1 MNWVPKKQVVFG
13 EGRLI
18 YLGPT
23 RMKLS
28 RLRKLSWKLLLVYAA
43 VIVLLFFADRRVD
56 KWTRW
61 PFWVGLSLIAFSC
74 WLRIWASGHLVK
86 NKVLTVTGPYAYV
99 KNPLYIGTFF
109 GIVGTAFLTMGDLT
123 QPQWYVR
130 YMNWILLGVAVVAFI
145 FYYIP
150 YKKKREG
157 NRLHDIF
164 GEAWDHYDRS
174 VPDYFPKL
182 TRYDRAQDR
191 PWSWQATCDNSEQWG
206 PFAMA
211 AGVAAV
217 IWNGWIINLVQG
229 LMH

>member
-1 MNWVPKKQVVFG
+1 
-13 EGRLI
+13 
-18 YLGPT
+18 
-23 RMKLS
+23 MKLS
-28 RLRKLSWKLLLVYAA
+28 RIKKLTWKLLLVYAA
-43 VIVLLFFADRRVD
+43 VIVLLFFADRRVE
-56 KWTRW
+56 KWTLW
-61 PFWVGLSLIAFSC
+61 NFWVGVGLLAVSC

-99 KNPLYIGTFF
+99 KNPLYIGTFL
-109 GIVGTAFLTMGDLT
+109 GMIGAAFLTMGDPRRT
-123 QPQWYVR
+123 DQPWYLLHL
-130 YMNWILLGVAVVAFI
+130 NWIILALAIVAFI

-164 GEAWDHYDRS
+164 GEDWDHYDRS

-182 TRYDRAQDR
+182 TRYEKAQDR

-211 AGVAAV
+211 IGIAAIV
-217 IWNGWIINLVQG
+217 WNAWIISLVQT
-229 LMH
+229 LMS

>member
-1 MNWVPKKQVVFG
+1 
-13 EGRLI
+13 
-18 YLGPT
+18 
-23 RMKLS
+23 MKLS
-28 RLRKLSWKLLLVYAA
+28 RITKLSWKLILVYALL
-43 VIVLLFFADRRVD
+43 IVLIFFADRRVD
-56 KWTRW
+56 KWKLW
-61 PFWVGLSLIAFSC
+61 NFWVGIGFLAASS

-99 KNPLYIGTFF
+99 KNPLYIGTFL
-109 GIVGTAFLTMGDLT
+109 GMVGTAFLAMGDPHSS
-123 QPQWYVR
+123 QPWY
-130 YMNWILLGVAVVAFI
+130 YQHMNWLIFGVALLAFI

-164 GEAWDHYDRS
+164 GEAWDHYDRA

-182 TRYDRAQDR
+182 TRYERAQDR

-211 AGVAAV
+211 FGVAAI
-217 IWNGWIINLVQG
+217 IWNGWIINLVQT

>member
-1 MNWVPKKQVVFG
+1 
-13 EGRLI
+13 
-18 YLGPT
+18 
-23 RMKLS
+23 MKLS
-28 RLRKLSWKLLLVYAA
+28 RIKKLSWKLLLVYTA
-43 VIVLLFFADRRVD
+43 VIVLLYFANKRVD
-56 KWTRW
+56 KWMLW
-61 PFWVGLSLIAFSC
+61 NFWVGIGFLAVSC

-99 KNPLYIGTFF
+99 KNPLYIGTFL
-109 GIVGTAFLTMGDLT
+109 GMIGTAFLTMGDLT
-123 QPQWYVR
+123 RLDQPWYYR
-130 YMNWILLGVAVVAFI
+130 YMNWLILTVAILAFI

-164 GEAWDHYDRS
+164 GEDWDHYDRA

-182 TRYDRAQDR
+182 TRYEKAQSR

-211 AGVAAV
+211 FGVCAV
-217 IWNGWIINLVQG
+217 IWNQWIIDLVQK
-229 LMH
+229 LMP

>member
-1 MNWVPKKQVVFG
+1 
-13 EGRLI
+13 
-18 YLGPT
+18 
-23 RMKLS
+23 MKLS
-28 RLRKLSWKLLLVYAA
+28 RIKKLSWKLLLVYTA
-43 VIVLLFFADRRVD
+43 VVVLLYFADKRVD
-56 KWTRW
+56 KWRLW
-61 PFWVGLSLIAFSC
+61 NFWVGLAFLAFSC

-109 GIVGTAFLTMGDLT
+109 GMIGTAFLTMGDPN
-123 QPQWYVR
+123 QPIWYLR
-130 YMNWILLGVAVVAFI
+130 YLNWIILAVAILAFV

-164 GEAWDHYDRS
+164 GEDWDHYDRS

-182 TRYDRAQDR
+182 TRYEKAQSR
-191 PWSWQATCDNSEQWG
+191 PWSWQATCDNSEQWA

-211 AGVAAV
+211 AGVCAV
-217 IWNGWIINLVQG
+217 IWNQWIINLVQK
-229 LMH
+229 LMPG

>member
-1 MNWVPKKQVVFG
+1 
-13 EGRLI
+13 
-18 YLGPT
+18 
-23 RMKLS
+23 MKLS
-28 RLRKLSWKLLLVYAA
+28 RIKKLSWKLILVYALL
-43 VIVLLFFADRRVD
+43 VVLIFFADRRVD
-56 KWTRW
+56 KWTLW
-61 PFWVGLSLIAFSC
+61 NFWVGIGFLVASGWI
-74 WLRIWASGHLVK
+74 RIWASGHLVK

-99 KNPLYIGTFF
+99 KNPLYIGTFL
-109 GIVGTAFLTMGDLT
+109 GMIGTAFLTMGDPLEV
-123 QPQWYVR
+123 QAWYYK
-130 YMNWILLGVAVVAFI
+130 YMNWMILGFGILAFI

-182 TRYDRAQDR
+182 TRYERAQDR

-211 AGVAAV
+211 FGVAAI
-217 IWNGWIINLVQG
+217 IWNGWIINLAQT

>member
-1 MNWVPKKQVVFG
+1 
-13 EGRLI
+13 
-18 YLGPT
+18 
-23 RMKLS
+23 MKLS
-28 RLRKLSWKLLLVYAA
+28 RIKKLSWKLFLVYALL
-43 VIVLLFFADRRVD
+43 IVLIYFADRRVD
-56 KWTRW
+56 KWSTW
-61 PFWVGLSLIAFSC
+61 NFWVGLSLVTGSC

-99 KNPLYIGTFF
+99 KNPLYIGTFL
-109 GIVGTAFLTMGDLT
+109 GMIGTAFLTMGD
-123 QPQWYVR
+123 PEPASAAWYFR
-130 YMNWILLGVAVVAFI
+130 NMNWLILGFAVLAFV

-164 GEAWDHYDRS
+164 GEAWDHYDQA

-182 TRYDRAQDR
+182 TRYSRAQDR
-191 PWSWQATCDNSEQWG
+191 PWSWRATCDNSEQWA

-211 AGVAAV
+211 VGVAAI

-229 LMH
+229 LIH